1 MDFLS
6 EEIER
11 LLLKC
16 VENTQNYPNI
26 LCEELANASDSEQE
40 QLLIK
45 VNFLINEGYLSSI
58 LWVDNLPYEGRIEQR
73 AFDYFKQKKIYIRA
87 KLRQD
92 QYFVVLDEECEELLK
107 NLISKQGHFIL
118 INDEAS
124 KGKLF
129 EHLYDCGYIKLGN
142 KGVSYN
148 MSGKFTCCLSLT
160 QKGIN
165 YFKDKEL
172 RIEEIL
178 TLGDTALVVNNIGN
192 QFVGSLNGNTLTNS
206 PFQIGNDNELNFD
219 FDNYLKILDEL
230 KTEIQNLKLT
240 NEQGDELKRL
250 VKEAEES
257 CKNRKE
263 STFKKV
269 LRQIW
274 DFAKATGSGLLVA
287 YLSVKFGLTN

>member
-1 MDFLS
+1 MVFLS
-6 EEIER
+6 KETEK

-16 VENTQNYPNI
+16 VENRQNYPNI
-26 LCEELANASDSEQE
+26 LREELINVSDSQQD
-40 QLLIK
+40 QLLIIIK
-45 VNFLINEGYLSSI
+45 VLIDEGYLSSI
-58 LWVDNLPYEGRIEQR
+58 LWADNLPYAGRIEQK
-73 AFDYFKQKKIYIRA
+73 AFDYFEQKSIYIRA

-92 QYFVVLDEECEELLK
+92 QYFVVLDDECEELLK
-107 NLISKQGHFIL
+107 NIISKQEPFIVV
-118 INDEAS
+118 NDDAS

-129 EHLYDCGYIKLGN
+129 EHLYNCGYIKLGT

-148 MSGKFTCCLSLT
+148 LGGRFTCSLSLT

-192 QFVGSLNGNTLTNS
+192 QFIGSLNGNTLTNS
-206 PFQIGNDNELNFD
+206 PFQIGDDNELNFNS
-219 FDNYLKILDEL
+219 DNYLKILNEL

-240 NEQGDELKRL
+240 NKQSDELKRL
-250 VKEAEES
+250 VKEAEDA
-257 CKNRKE
+257 CINRKD